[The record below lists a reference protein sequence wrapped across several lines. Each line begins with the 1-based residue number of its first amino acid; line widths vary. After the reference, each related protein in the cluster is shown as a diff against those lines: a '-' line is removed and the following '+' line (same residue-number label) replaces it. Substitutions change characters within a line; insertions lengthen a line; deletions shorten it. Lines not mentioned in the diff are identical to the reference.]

1 MKRKFKFNYKPNF
14 KPNFKS
20 LSYLIVGIV
29 MGILISAPLSLA
41 NNPIKLLVNGQEVQC
56 LVSPQNVNGYVMVS
70 IRDIATALGFEI
82 GWDGE
87 QNAVVVTSI
96 KVETT
101 KPVAPNVNVNPT
113 QDVVKD
119 NNKSATSVT
128 ETIITPEADNPKPPV
143 TSSVLRLDNVG
154 ETTYK
159 TYPNLTR
166 KTAYVTVTITNVSDK
181 YIKSPRLKP
190 ILNVSD
196 GRSYDSALDEPLGP
210 KIDNGLEDGYFKPN
224 STATLTYWSTI
235 PDDIEIIGWELP

>member
-82 GWDGE
+82 GWDSE

-143 TSSVLRLDNVG
+143 TSNNNNNNSNNKKQITK
-154 ETTYK
+154 TTFQGMEAVIK
-159 TYPNLTR
+159 DGITYVRFANYIAKIQSENPENSCTFDQQT
-166 KTAYVTVTITNVSDK
+166 KFTTITYNK
-181 YIKSPRLKP
+181 
-190 ILNVSD
+190 
-196 GRSYDSALDEPLGP
+196 E
-210 KIDNGLEDGYFKPN
+210 
-224 STATLTYWSTI
+224 T
-235 PDDIEIIGWELP
+235 IEIPFTEENAQIIDGGHYINIKFCK